1 MPLIVVVGCQWGDEG
16 KGKIVDLIS
25 AEADIVARYQGGNNA
40 GHTIVVGDR
49 KYITHL
55 IPSGILHPERECLI
69 GNGVVVDPLVLLDE
83 IRELE
88 GLGVD
93 NLRPRLHV
101 SENAHLI
108 LPFHRLLDKAQE
120 RLRGEGKIGTT
131 GRGIGA
137 AYADKVQRQGV
148 RFLDLKNPQS
158 LRAKM
163 EALYEHYR
171 PFFEHIY
178 HEQFPAV
185 EEMIQPVL
193 DVAAELAPLCIDGP
207 SMLNDALEAGKKV
220 LAEGAQGI
228 LLDIDFG
235 TYPFV
240 TSSSPSPGGVCC
252 GLGVGPTRISK
263 IVGVIKAYATR
274 VGSGPMP
281 TEFEPVF
288 GDAFRKWA
296 NEFGATTG
304 RPRRC
309 GWFDL
314 PAVRRSIQIGDIT
327 EIAVTNLDQYDRLDE
342 LKICVGYE
350 FEGRRVDIMPIGLE
364 DGQATPIYE
373 SMPGWNSSTAGARQ
387 YTDLPANARAY
398 LERLEEL
405 MGRPIRTVSVGAG
418 RMMTIRRQ
426 DQFFEPL
433 AAVAAV

>member
-40 GHTIVVGDR
+40 GHTIVVGEQ

-55 IPSGILHPERECLI
+55 IPSGILYPNTLCLI
-69 GNGVVVDPLVLLDE
+69 GNGVVVDPIVLLDE

-88 GLGVD
+88 GLGIDV
-93 NLRPRLHV
+93 RPRLKV
-101 SENAHLI
+101 AENAHLI

-120 RLRGEGKIGTT
+120 KHRGSGKIGTT
-131 GRGIGA
+131 GRGIGC
-137 AYADKVQRQGV
+137 AYADKVMRQGV
-148 RFLDLKNPQS
+148 RFLDLANPES

-163 EALYEHYR
+163 TALYEHYA
-171 PFFEHIY
+171 PYFEHIY
-178 HEQFPAV
+178 HEETPALN
-185 EEMIQPVL
+185 EML
-193 DVAAELAPLCIDGP
+193 DPILAIAGELAPLSIDGP
-207 SMLNDALEAGKKV
+207 TMINDALDAGKKV

-252 GLGVGPTRISK
+252 GLGVAPTRINQ
-263 IVGVIKAYATR
+263 IVGVVKAYTTR
-274 VGSGPMP
+274 VGEGPMP

-309 GWFDL
+309 GWFDV
-314 PAVRRSIQIGDIT
+314 PAVRRSIQLADLT
-327 EIAVTNLDQYDRLDE
+327 ELAVTNLDQYDTLEE
-342 LKICVGYE
+342 LKICVGYQYK
-350 FEGRRVDIMPIGLE
+350 GKRVDIMPFGLE
-364 DGQATPIYE
+364 NGEAEPILE
-373 SMPGWNSSTAGARQ
+373 SMPGWKSSTVGITN
-387 YTDLPANARAY
+387 YDDLPAQARNY
-398 LERLEEL
+398 LQRLEEL
-405 MGRPIRTVSVGAG
+405 LGRRIATVSVGPR
-418 RMMTIRRQ
+418 RMMTIRR
-426 DQFFEPL
+426 DETYFKPAGSL
-433 AAVAAV
+433 VG

>member
-40 GHTIVVGDR
+40 GHTIVIEGR

-55 IPSGILHPERECLI
+55 IPSGILYPRTQCLI

-93 NLRPRLHV
+93 VRPRLKV
-101 SENAHLI
+101 AENAHLI
-108 LPFHRLLDKAQE
+108 LPLHRLLDKAQE
-120 RLRGEGKIGTT
+120 RLRGSGMIGTT
-131 GRGIGA
+131 GRGIGC
-137 AYADKVQRQGV
+137 AYADKVMRQGI
-148 RFLDLKNPQS
+148 RFQELASPER
-158 LRAKM
+158 LREKI
-163 EALYEHYR
+163 EAMAEHYR
-171 PFFEHIY
+171 PYFQHIY
-178 HEQFPAV
+178 REDLPTVNELVEPVMAV
-185 EEMIQPVL
+185 
-193 DVAAELAPLCIDGP
+193 AGELAPLAIDGP
-207 SMLNDALEAGKKV
+207 TMVNDALEGGKKV

-240 TSSSPSPGGVCC
+240 TSSNPSPGGVCS
-252 GLGVGPTRISK
+252 GLGVGPTRINR
-263 IVGVIKAYATR
+263 IVGVIKAYTTR

-309 GWFDL
+309 GWFDA
-314 PAVRRSIQIGDIT
+314 PAVRRSIQIGDIS
-327 EIAVTNLDQYDRLDE
+327 EIAVTNLDQFDKLEE
-342 LKICVGYE
+342 LQICVAYE
-350 FEGRRVDIMPIGLE
+350 YKGKKLDKMPFGIE
-364 DGQATPIYE
+364 DGQAKPVYE
-373 SMPGWNSSTAGARQ
+373 SMPGWNSSTNGVTEYQ
-387 YTDLPANARAY
+387 NLPAQARDY

-405 MGRPIRTVSVGAG
+405 LGRPVSTVSVGPG
-418 RMMTIRRQ
+418 REMTIRRQ
-426 DQFFEPL
+426 DRFFQPFG
-433 AAVAAV
+433 AGV